1 MNKHILA
8 AVIRDDKTKT
18 LFLIEPFYFTCSH
31 VFLLL
36 THTAGSS
43 LFTEG
48 ALARIVKKRPLH
60 SDKIA

>member
-8 AVIRDDKTKT
+8 AVVGNDKTKT
-18 LFLIEPFYFTCSH
+18 FFLIEPFYFTCSH

-43 LFTEG
+43 LFREG
-48 ALARIVKKRPLH
+48 AFARIV
-60 SDKIA
+60 